1 MEREPWQDRPV
12 VATTRVLLRLDR
24 ALVRAAVHEG
34 SSPYGEPLWSSR
46 WVLPVRRRDYSDL
59 SAGSLWWVGAEAIH
73 HRDPISFLTPREWA
87 DEMSR
92 LRNLK

>member
-1 MEREPWQDRPV
+1 MERDRWQDRPV

-46 WVLPVRRRDYSDL
+46 WVLPTRRRDYRAL
-59 SAGSLWWVGAEAIH
+59 TPGALWWVGHEAISN
-73 HRDPISFLTPREWA
+73 REPSGFMTPREWA
-87 DEMSR
+87 DEMAR
-92 LRNLK
+92 IRKI